1 MTNETF
7 QPGQC
12 ENITTLLANFL
23 SNTNA
28 NEVSENLISIL
39 DSHIQN
45 EEITRL
51 SLANNTTLV
60 NKIISLFYNIEKSL
74 STNAAVKPAVDLIK
88 EQCLHN

>member
-1 MTNETF
+1 MTNENF

-12 ENITTLLANFL
+12 ENIATLLANFL

-51 SLANNTTLV
+51 NLANNATLV
-60 NKIISLFYNIEKSL
+60 NKIISLFYNIEKTL
-74 STNAAVKPAVDLIK
+74 STNGVIKPAVDIIK